1 MSDITYSPPSKRR
14 KGLPFRIQIE
24 PRLTE
29 PPRWYPFAVS
39 LGAVIVALTIGGI
52 VIALAGGD
60 PLRSYAHIA
69 RASFGSLG
77 VFSDTL
83 VKATP
88 LILVGLACTVAF
100 SMRLWNIGAE
110 GQLYMGA
117 FGASAVVLISSPASR
132 SLLIAS
138 TMSPLRGGT

>member
-1 MSDITYSPPSKRR
+1 MSDNTYSPPSKRR

-29 PPRWYPFAVS
+29 PPRWYPYAVS

-52 VIALAGGD
+52 VLALAGGD

-77 VFSDTL
+77 VFSD
-83 VKATP
+83 
-88 LILVGLACTVAF
+88 
-100 SMRLWNIGAE
+100 RL
-110 GQLYMGA
+110 
-117 FGASAVVLISSPASR
+117 
-132 SLLIAS
+132 
-138 TMSPLRGGT
+138 LRGRPPVSHPDRHVAGVFPRCVFTELQI